1 MDRAER
7 YSADFVNSNLT
18 ILGAFESGIK
28 TDVAEQFVQKF
39 LEKYEN
45 VEGELYLGYPIYI
58 DEVANRRI
66 CVDMALVSKIGVY
79 IINILTEPVVKYGE
93 IQDDI
98 YAKVETKFKK
108 QNFLF
113 KKRKLIFD
121 FYTLT
126 YSVTSIDP
134 DVQSQLQSSVNNALT
149 GYTEK
154 DKNGIYKAQASG
166 TCIDNDTGKVVA
178 IVGGREQKNI
188 GYTLNRAYQ
197 SPRQPGSAIK
207 PLLVFAPALEHGWS
221 AGSTVND
228 SPMSTKDK
236 HRVRNA
242 NGSYAGQITLRRAVE
257 KSSNVVTMRLYEQL
271 SPKTCLK
278 YLEQMNFKYL
288 TNSDY
293 KYYTTC
299 IGGFTK

>member
-1 MDRAER
+1 M
-7 YSADFVNSNLT
+7 NSNLK

-39 LEKYEN
+39 LKKYEN

-58 DEVANRRI
+58 DEVANRRV

-126 YSVTSIDP
+126 YSVTPIKEEEDYPLAQNVDDIMDFIEQTREEQEYGDDLYRKILSGLQEAYGINTYKEREN
-134 DVQSQLQSSVNNALT
+134 VEEGTKAYAINQMASLIENMIVHKWKLFCRMLREFNVLEEWQVAVKQL
-149 GYTEK
+149 
-154 DKNGIYKAQASG
+154 
-166 TCIDNDTGKVVA
+166 
-178 IVGGREQKNI
+178 
-188 GYTLNRAYQ
+188 
-197 SPRQPGSAIK
+197 
-207 PLLVFAPALEHGWS
+207 F
-221 AGSTVND
+221 
-228 SPMSTKDK
+228 
-236 HRVRNA
+236 
-242 NGSYAGQITLRRAVE
+242 
-257 KSSNVVTMRLYEQL
+257 
-271 SPKTCLK
+271 
-278 YLEQMNFKYL
+278 
-288 TNSDY
+288 
-293 KYYTTC
+293 
-299 IGGFTK
+299 